1 VVTKQNGQPVPDDV
15 TVKALGRTLP
25 PASH

>member
-25 PASH
+25 SASH